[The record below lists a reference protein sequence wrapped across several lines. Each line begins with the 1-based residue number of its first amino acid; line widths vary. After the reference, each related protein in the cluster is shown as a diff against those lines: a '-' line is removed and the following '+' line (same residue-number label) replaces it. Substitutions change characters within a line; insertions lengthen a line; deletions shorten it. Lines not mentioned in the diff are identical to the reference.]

1 MATEI
6 INEILLTNCDTNKV
20 KVYID
25 DYKAFIIFLGTC
37 TGNGDNFIAID
48 KKDWDVLK
56 CFIESNLKYSPVI
69 DITPKNKEIE
79 NA

>member
-6 INEILLTNCDTNKV
+6 ISEILLTNCGTSKV

-25 DYKAFIIFLGTC
+25 DYKAFIIFVGTC
-37 TGNGDNFIAID
+37 TGNGDHFIAIN

-56 CFIESNLKYSPVI
+56 RFIDNELIYSPII